1 MIDRIR
7 GNPVWRLLREIWRE
21 YQDDNLGD
29 LAASTAFFTILSI
42 PAGILALTSS
52 LGYLGTLLGANLA
65 ADARQATIDLITRTF
80 ESQAGP
86 LTRTAEE
93 LFDQPR
99 SGLLTF
105 SLAFALWAATRGFAA
120 LVRSLDAAY
129 DIHRPRSWLDERLT
143 ALTMAM
149 GSILTAAA
157 GIWFSFVFWPRLGG
171 GAVLR
176 SFGWLIV
183 VVFISL
189 WAATMYHV
197 GPNHRTPWRYDLPG
211 AAATS
216 IMWFALVQGFTI
228 YVRISAGGNS
238 ALGAV
243 GTALLAFTLIYGLSL
258 AFLIG
263 AELNAIIAQRAGV
276 AQEPRR
282 LRTRLA
288 TEVRTRVA
296 TRHGTETDA
305 LNREPPPPTLRRRH
319 HR

>member
-1 MIDRIR
+1 MVAGRVR
-7 GNPVWRLLREIWRE
+7 RSALWRLSRELWRE
-21 YQDDNLGD
+21 YQEDNLGD
-29 LAASTAFFTILSI
+29 LAASTAFFTILSV

-52 LGYLGTLLGANLA
+52 LGYIGTLLGADLA
-65 ADARQATIDLITRTF
+65 EDARRATVDLITRTF

-86 LTRTAEE
+86 LTRAAEE

-105 SLAFALWAATRGFAA
+105 SLAFALWAVTRGFAA

-143 ALTMAM
+143 ALTMAL
-149 GSILTAAA
+149 GSLLTAAA

-171 GAVLR
+171 GPVLR
-176 SFGWLIV
+176 SVGWLIV
-183 VVFISL
+183 VGFISL
-189 WAATMYHV
+189 WAATMYHL

-211 AAATS
+211 AVATS

-228 YVRISAGGNS
+228 YVKLSAGGNS

-258 AFLIG
+258 AFLVG

-282 LRTRLA
+282 LRERLA
-288 TEVRTRVA
+288 TEVRSRVA
-296 TRHGTETDA
+296 ARRDA
-305 LNREPPPPTLRRRH
+305 EPPESPPATPHRH
-319 HR
+319 HRR